1 MKLKSKIIAITL
13 TLTTLMS
20 ATAMAANT
28 EGSTA
33 SMRASENLSTA
44 SGVIVAGTGSLLVA
58 SGELLVVGIE
68 QTGKGV

>member
-1 MKLKSKIIAITL
+1 
-13 TLTTLMS
+13 
-20 ATAMAANT
+20 MAANT